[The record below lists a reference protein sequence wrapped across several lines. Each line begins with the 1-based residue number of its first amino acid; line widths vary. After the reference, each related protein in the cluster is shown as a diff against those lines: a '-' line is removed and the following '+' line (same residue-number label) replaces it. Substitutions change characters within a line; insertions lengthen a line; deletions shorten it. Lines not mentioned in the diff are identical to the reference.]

1 MWRTPEQWATLI
13 YDWVRPRT
21 CRPVQA
27 HSRPPADRPLP
38 HRPPLSP
45 CPPSTAQVFEEGK
58 ASSVLTV
65 HEMLH
70 DSEYTAAPF
79 YKLDPD
85 TFDAA
90 IACLE
95 RAGKAHRFGNPG
107 EEGEG
112 IKFS

>member
-1 MWRTPEQWATLI
+1 M
-13 YDWVRPRT
+13 
-21 CRPVQA
+21 
-27 HSRPPADRPLP
+27 
-38 HRPPLSP
+38 
-45 CPPSTAQVFEEGK
+45 
-58 ASSVLTV
+58 LTV